1 MGAGGSRS
9 WVLVARG
16 TGYCWLEE
24 LGTEKLRRTG
34 RSSDSACSPTRPYET
49 SQIFIVC
56 RLRVLAADTLLREK
70 PFI

>member
-1 MGAGGSRS
+1 MARGAGS
-9 WVLVARG
+9 W
-16 TGYCWLEE
+16 WFEE

-34 RSSDSACSPTRPYET
+34 RSCDSACSPTRPYKL

-70 PFI
+70 LFI